1 VKSIKYR
8 YQKYNTTPIS
18 LLRTLLSFVPFDP
31 HAPSRLAEYI
41 ALSLLADDMIMLK
54 VDQFQP

>member
-31 HAPSRLAEYI
+31 HAPSCSRVYRFIFISWWHDYAQSGPI
-41 ALSLLADDMIMLK
+41 ST
-54 VDQFQP
+54 V